1 MINSKINYIDI
12 YGKDSQGLVENHEE
26 RKFPFQRLP
35 QRYEKSLRKEVWD
48 LSENSAGVSISFRTN
63 SSELSVKWTIK
74 SDFSMNHM
82 TAVGIKGID
91 LYYKENGRWNYLSS
105 GIPSGKRNKASLFK
119 GLSVKTRE
127 CRLHLPLY
135 ESVTSLQ
142 IGINEASFFEIIMDK
157 DLPIVFYGTSI
168 TQGGC
173 ASRPGIAHTN
183 AISRILGFECINLGF
198 SGNGHMEVS
207 LGAIIAKIKAKLIVI
222 ECMANVDIETI
233 RKNTIPLIQA
243 IRKTRQ
249 DKVPGI
255 VFIEE
260 AITNNRNPNQKYLQS
275 IHKKNKELKEQVKI
289 AERSGHNGVY
299 IISQVGLIDKDT
311 EATVDGTHYND
322 LGFERHTTHLVNS
335 FSKLSLV

>member
-12 YGKDSQGLVENHEE
+12 YGKDSQGLVENQEE

-63 SSELSVKWTIK
+63 SSELSVNWTIK

-82 TAVGIKGID
+82 TAVGIKGVD
-91 LYYKENGRWNYLSS
+91 LYYKENGRWNYLTS

-127 CRLHLPLY
+127 YRLHLPLF
-135 ESVTSLQ
+135 ESVISLQ

-183 AISRILGFECINLGF
+183 AISRSLGFECINLGF
-198 SGNGHMEVS
+198 SGNGHMEES
-207 LGAIIAKIKAKLIVI
+207 LGAILAKIKA
-222 ECMANVDIETI
+222 
-233 RKNTIPLIQA
+233 
-243 IRKTRQ
+243 
-249 DKVPGI
+249 
-255 VFIEE
+255 
-260 AITNNRNPNQKYLQS
+260 
-275 IHKKNKELKEQVKI
+275 
-289 AERSGHNGVY
+289 
-299 IISQVGLIDKDT
+299 
-311 EATVDGTHYND
+311 
-322 LGFERHTTHLVNS
+322 
-335 FSKLSLV
+335 